1 MTRDGDEQGGH
12 SRPEGPAPYRAGF
25 AVLAGQPNVGKSTLL
40 NALLGEKVA
49 IVSRKPQTTRTRILG
64 VYQAEGLQIAFLDTP
79 GIHSPRGGSR
89 LNEEMVAVALA
100 TIEEVD
106 ACVLVIDVKRAL
118 HGEGARVSPG
128 DRDVV
133 SRLKRARRPTALVI
147 NKIDEVPR
155 DRVLHVIDAYR
166 KLHDFEV
173 IYPLS
178 ALTGEGIQGLPA
190 ALAPLLPESEPL
202 FPADVLTDQAE
213 RILAAEYVRE
223 QVLNFTHAEVPYG
236 VAVEV
241 RQFDESERESRGEG
255 LIRVHADIIV
265 ERPSHKG
272 IVIGQR
278 GAMLRRIGTAA
289 RKNLERLLG
298 ARVWLGLHV
307 RVEKDWTKRPGG
319 LRRFS

>member
-1 MTRDGDEQGGH
+1 
-12 SRPEGPAPYRAGF
+12 
-25 AVLAGQPNVGKSTLL
+25 
-40 NALLGEKVA
+40 
-49 IVSRKPQTTRTRILG
+49 
-64 VYQAEGLQIAFLDTP
+64 
-79 GIHSPRGGSR
+79 
-89 LNEEMVAVALA
+89 
-100 TIEEVD
+100 
-106 ACVLVIDVKRAL
+106 
-118 HGEGARVSPG
+118 
-128 DRDVV
+128 
-133 SRLKRARRPTALVI
+133 
-147 NKIDEVPR
+147 
-155 DRVLHVIDAYR
+155 
-166 KLHDFEV
+166 
-173 IYPLS
+173 
-178 ALTGEGIQGLPA
+178 
-190 ALAPLLPESEPL
+190 
-202 FPADVLTDQAE
+202 TDQAE